1 MKTSILR
8 HGLIRALPLRL
19 IALTLIF
26 LDLPQLL
33 PAQTLQHRYSFTS
46 DASDSVGGAAGTL
59 IGNAFITNHTLTL
72 PGGGT
77 SASPQG
83 YASLPNGIV
92 SNDTSI
98 TIECWLTD
106 NAGGVWAEAWCFGDS
121 AAGPGQPPTSG
132 TSYISL
138 IPHSGGNDLRA
149 AFNNNVSEIDVTG
162 PAQTPLPL
170 NVEEYVVV
178 TYDAPS
184 ATAAL
189 YLNGVQQGV
198 ANVPADHAPS
208 TYGNTFNDWFGR
220 DEFGGDPMFAGSL
233 DELRIWNGAVSPLY
247 LAVSTS
253 AGPNVLVTNLSP
265 VSVNVAVGSTTM
277 AGGNAQ
283 QATVSANFLQATNV
297 PVTGAA
303 TNWSSSNTNVL
314 TVNNAGLITAGSSGN
329 ATVSA
334 MVGGK
339 IGTSASITVSSSS
352 AGSVTVGYW
361 QFNNPTNLGI
371 DSSGLGNNLTTAS
384 GSPTYS
390 SAGKFGGALYVD
402 GNSTMSTLSGAFPL
416 NVPIGANPYTMA
428 VWEKVDT
435 GCPNNGGFFG
445 WGANTTGE
453 ANDLRLNGP
462 NSLVDYW
469 YSDDFIV
476 SGLAANPMDG
486 NWHAIVV
493 TWDGTTQTMYVD
505 GVGVGTRTPAGP
517 NIQSANFI
525 VGKTTADVN
534 FKGWME
540 DLLIANTALTP
551 ADIAVYQAGNWSASL
566 STYPLLPTA
575 SPSNTVYAGTTV
587 TLSVLVAGT
596 PPYQYQWQKN
606 GTNISWGT
614 AATLVLTNAM
624 VTNSGN
630 YGVIVG
636 NTSGTNTSPALTVTV
651 NPASAP
657 IFVTQPAPASATNYV
672 GGLVTFAATVNGTLP
687 IQFQWQH
694 NGSNIINANASS
706 LTLASLQA
714 AAAGS
719 YTLVASNSLGVTNG
733 SPAILTVLPP
743 PNPSALNV
751 LTYHNDNT
759 RDGANTN
766 EVLLTP
772 ANVNVSTFG
781 RLITYP
787 TDGYI
792 YAQPLY
798 VSGLVIPGQGT
809 HNAVLVATENDTVYA
824 FDADSNAGTNGGLLW
839 QTNLGIAVS
848 SYNGEFGTR
857 YQGSYYG
864 DIVPVVGIT
873 GTPVIDPAS
882 GTLYVDVHTREV
894 GATTNYYHRIHALN
908 ITNGTERSYSPVVV
922 SNSVPGKGVGSV
934 NGVVTFSAIQENQRP
949 GMTLANGMLYAAYG
963 SFADTDPYHGWVI
976 GFNATNLAQS
986 SNYVFNTTPNA
997 TVAAFGANAGEG
1009 ALWMGGNGL
1018 CVDASNNLY
1027 FATGNGSFSANTNGG
1042 DYADSFIRL
1051 STTNGLKVTDYFT
1064 PYNQSALAVNDTD
1077 LGSGGTILLPAS
1089 AGSAGHSQILL
1100 VGAGKDGTI
1109 RLVDCT
1115 NMGGFNSANDH
1126 DVQEV
1131 PGAIGG
1137 AWSTPAYFNNQIYYQ
1152 GSGDVM
1158 KAFRITNGVI
1168 TGTPTS
1174 QATTSFSALGGT
1186 PSISANGTNNG
1197 IVWTLQSD
1205 ASGSSGPAILHAYNA
1220 TNLALELY
1228 NSSQNLARDNPGGAI
1243 KMTTPTVV
1251 NGKVFVG
1258 AEYALSIFG
1267 NSLFL
1272 ATPLIAPAGGLFTNS
1287 VAVTLSEATPNST
1300 IYYTLD
1306 GTVPTTNSP
1315 VYAGPFVL
1323 TNTAIVQAIAAQ
1335 AGAVNSAVA
1344 SASFLNS
1351 SAIGTGTGLLGNYWA
1366 NTSSSAFLASGFNTP
1381 PTLTRVDPTVNF
1393 NWSTTP
1399 PATNIGPDVY
1409 VVQWTGTVQPQFS
1422 GTYTFTTT
1430 TDDGVLLWVNGQLR
1444 VNKWVDQAPTTW
1456 SGTITLLAQQ
1466 RYNIVMDYY
1475 QNGGGAQAQLFWSS
1489 LSTPNAIIPQTQLY
1503 PVTNPPPTVVLSLPA
1518 GGASYTAAA
1527 SVSLSA
1533 DADAPYNPITQ
1544 VSFYA
1549 NGVFLGTVS
1558 NAPYSLTTTG
1568 LAAGNYTL
1576 TATATDGSGLTGTSA
1591 PVAITVTAGSG
1602 LPYGLTTNA
1611 TLAAFL
1617 NQNMPGSYNGAIP
1630 PLLSETGAFAD
1641 TPNRIPAGGL
1651 IPYVPNTPLWS
1662 DNAVKSR
1669 YLALPNNGGPI
1680 LPAQQIGFAPTGQ
1693 WTFPSGT
1700 VFVKNFDLVVNQTNP
1715 SVPVRRLETRLLV
1728 RDTNGAVYGVTYKWR
1743 PDNSDAD
1750 LLTGSL
1756 TEAIPVTNATGVFTQ
1771 NWYYPS
1777 PADCLTCH
1785 TAVAGYVLGVNSRQ
1799 LNGPNTYPA
1808 TGVTD
1813 NQLRTLNRL
1822 GVLNPAFNEAA
1833 IASYEKLWSI
1843 SNSGALLVERARS
1856 YLDANCAQCHQPGGT
1871 GITFDA
1877 RYDTPLTNQNL
1888 INAAASFS
1896 LGYDHARVV
1905 APSDVWR
1912 SVLYDR
1918 MNSVDP
1924 TIKMP
1929 PLARN
1934 LVDTN
1939 AVAVMAAWIN
1949 SLGGIPA
1956 LPPPSLTP
1964 PGGIFTGVVS
1974 VTAEE
1979 AATND
1984 TLYYTL
1990 DGSLPTTNSIR
2001 YAGPILLTNST
2012 TVNINAWAPGYTNSV
2027 ADAAQFTIFPD
2038 IYFDSPGGFT
2048 NGIFQMS
2055 FAGPPGSNYVLQVST
2070 DLVQWTSIST
2080 NTPMTS
2086 PFVLSDPGVPGTAR
2100 FYRVLQVP

>member
-1430 TDDGVLLWVNGQLR
+1430 TDDGVLLWVNGQ
-1444 VNKWVDQAPTTW
+1444 
-1456 SGTITLLAQQ
+1456 
-1466 RYNIVMDYY
+1466 
-1475 QNGGGAQAQLFWSS
+1475 
-1489 LSTPNAIIPQTQLY
+1489 
-1503 PVTNPPPTVVLSLPA
+1503 
-1518 GGASYTAAA
+1518 
-1527 SVSLSA
+1527 
-1533 DADAPYNPITQ
+1533 
-1544 VSFYA
+1544 
-1549 NGVFLGTVS
+1549 
-1558 NAPYSLTTTG
+1558 
-1568 LAAGNYTL
+1568 
-1576 TATATDGSGLTGTSA
+1576 
-1591 PVAITVTAGSG
+1591 
-1602 LPYGLTTNA
+1602 
-1611 TLAAFL
+1611 
-1617 NQNMPGSYNGAIP
+1617 
-1630 PLLSETGAFAD
+1630 
-1641 TPNRIPAGGL
+1641 
-1651 IPYVPNTPLWS
+1651 
-1662 DNAVKSR
+1662 
-1669 YLALPNNGGPI
+1669 
-1680 LPAQQIGFAPTGQ
+1680 
-1693 WTFPSGT
+1693 
-1700 VFVKNFDLVVNQTNP
+1700 
-1715 SVPVRRLETRLLV
+1715 
-1728 RDTNGAVYGVTYKWR
+1728 
-1743 PDNSDAD
+1743 
-1750 LLTGSL
+1750 
-1756 TEAIPVTNATGVFTQ
+1756 
-1771 NWYYPS
+1771 
-1777 PADCLTCH
+1777 
-1785 TAVAGYVLGVNSRQ
+1785 
-1799 LNGPNTYPA
+1799 
-1808 TGVTD
+1808 
-1813 NQLRTLNRL
+1813 
-1822 GVLNPAFNEAA
+1822 
-1833 IASYEKLWSI
+1833 
-1843 SNSGALLVERARS
+1843 
-1856 YLDANCAQCHQPGGT
+1856 
-1871 GITFDA
+1871 
-1877 RYDTPLTNQNL
+1877 
-1888 INAAASFS
+1888 
-1896 LGYDHARVV
+1896 
-1905 APSDVWR
+1905 
-1912 SVLYDR
+1912 
-1918 MNSVDP
+1918 
-1924 TIKMP
+1924 
-1929 PLARN
+1929 
-1934 LVDTN
+1934 
-1939 AVAVMAAWIN
+1939 
-1949 SLGGIPA
+1949 
-1956 LPPPSLTP
+1956 
-1964 PGGIFTGVVS
+1964 
-1974 VTAEE
+1974 
-1979 AATND
+1979 
-1984 TLYYTL
+1984 
-1990 DGSLPTTNSIR
+1990 
-2001 YAGPILLTNST
+2001 
-2012 TVNINAWAPGYTNSV
+2012 
-2027 ADAAQFTIFPD
+2027 
-2038 IYFDSPGGFT
+2038 
-2048 NGIFQMS
+2048 
-2055 FAGPPGSNYVLQVST
+2055 
-2070 DLVQWTSIST
+2070 
-2080 NTPMTS
+2080 
-2086 PFVLSDPGVPGTAR
+2086 
-2100 FYRVLQVP
+2100 